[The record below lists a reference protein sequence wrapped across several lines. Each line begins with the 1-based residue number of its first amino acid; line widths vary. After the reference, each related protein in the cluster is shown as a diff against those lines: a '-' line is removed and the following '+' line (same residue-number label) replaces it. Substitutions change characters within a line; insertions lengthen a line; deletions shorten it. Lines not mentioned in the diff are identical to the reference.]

1 MKKSYKKQVSAI
13 KQLEFT
19 FNEGSK
25 CVSTNPKE
33 TKVIEFYQFDNY
45 QRKRILSEI
54 LRSTKSF

>member
-19 FNEGSK
+19 FNESPK
-25 CVSTNPKE
+25 CVSPNIKE
-33 TKVIEFYQFDNY
+33 TKVIDFYQFDNY